1 MIVLPC
7 EYNQEEEFVK
17 NDKILSQ
24 LKDIPDRPLFLSSMA
39 AKGLEFHRVWIYKF
53 GDNCTDG
60 FARTFSK
67 EIPYDEQLKYEY
79 FLNKLYVAVTRA
91 RKDLIIID
99 TEKGEQKLWSLT
111 TKINIPENY
120 EDKIESITYGNHYG
134 LSEFGQSD
142 PLEMA
147 RQLSQKD
154 DPKLL
159 RQASDFYRRAGEEK
173 DALLYEAKA
182 LELEGN
188 FKKTLGINTL
198 N

>member
-159 RQASDFYRRAGEEK
+159 RQARTFIAELAK
-173 DALLYEAKA
+173 KKMLYYMKQRHWNLKEI
-182 LELEGN
+182 L
-188 FKKTLGINTL
+188 KKRWG
-198 N
+198 